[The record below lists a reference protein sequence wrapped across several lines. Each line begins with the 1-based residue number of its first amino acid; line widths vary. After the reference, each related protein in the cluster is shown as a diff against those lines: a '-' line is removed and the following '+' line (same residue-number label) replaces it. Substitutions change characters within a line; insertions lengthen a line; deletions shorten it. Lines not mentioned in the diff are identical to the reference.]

1 MKISKL
7 TTLVFV
13 LGAILYSPKVD
24 AQNVPNILE
33 SGRES
38 RLLLVQVNSQDPKTY
53 IKRGEARLESGDS
66 KGAIE
71 DYSQAIQINPNDAEA
86 YHKRGFAGSKLA
98 SVEIFLDF
106 NDGEAY
112 LNRSAVQ
119 ILSGDLKGAIE
130 NSSQALRLNPNYAL
144 AYNNRGFARLLLG
157 DLKEAIED
165 FTQAL
170 RIDPSLGLTHNNR
183 GFARFKIG
191 DLKGAIEDFTQ
202 ALRIDPS
209 LALAQNNQDSN
220 PGQLE
225 DVKGSIINLQK
236 VAKLFKEE
244 GKIAEYQYTLDLIKR
259 IEIQPK

>member
-170 RIDPSLGLTHNNR
+170 RIDPSL
-183 GFARFKIG
+183 
-191 DLKGAIEDFTQ
+191 
-202 ALRIDPS
+202 
-209 LALAQNNQDSN
+209 ALAQNNQDSN